1 MQLLKKMMYRRIFPV
16 VLSIS
21 ASIFSMLVTLR
32 WNRQLSSV
40 INEINAAAHIPTDA
54 IITAAAAMLVMAAS
68 NYVLVL
74 SSAWACEC
82 MAHDL
87 RMGFAKH
94 FATLSLAEI
103 ENINAGEQMSK
114 LQNEISE
121 VVGFL
126 NADLFTFID
135 DVIRFI
141 GYFTWL
147 LLLDPKLTLISFIPT
162 AIQMWYASY
171 ASRAISEA
179 AQQSQHA
186 NGRLNGFAESLV
198 AVFPVMKLF
207 DAVKLV
213 RSKYDAALEEWE
225 RAAVRQERRRA
236 ALMSPSG
243 LMSCIPLL
251 LLFAVGGMQVVRGEL
266 STGGLYIFINLS
278 GIVSGVMMNMPGRI
292 ASFRRFAVN
301 LRRIGPYMTA
311 GFAAGKADG
320 GSGVSA
326 GV

>member
-1 MQLLKKMMYRRIFPV
+1 MQLLIKMMYRRILPV

-21 ASIFSMLVTLR
+21 ASIFATLVTLW
-32 WNRQLSSV
+32 WNRQLSAV
-40 INEINAAAHIPTDA
+40 INEINAGARVPADA
-54 IITAAAAMLVMAAS
+54 IITAAAAMLAMAAS
-68 NYVLVL
+68 HYAFGF

-87 RMGFAKH
+87 RMGFAAH
-94 FATLSLAEI
+94 FTTLSLAEI
-103 ENINAGEQMSK
+103 ENVNAGEQMSK

-126 NADLFTFID
+126 NANLFTFID
-135 DVIRFI
+135 DAIKFI
-141 GYFTWL
+141 GTFTWL
-147 LLLDPKLTLISFIPT
+147 MLLDPKLTIISFIPT
-162 AIQMWYASY
+162 AIQMWYTAY
-171 ASRAISEA
+171 TSRAISEA
-179 AQQSQHA
+179 AQQSQQA

-207 DAVKLV
+207 DAVRLV
-213 RSKYDAALEEWE
+213 RSKYDTALEEWE
-225 RAAVRQERRRA
+225 QAAVRQDRRRA

-266 STGGLYIFINLS
+266 STGSLYVFINLS
-278 GIVSGVMMNMPGRI
+278 GNVSGLMMNMPGRI

-301 LRRIGPYMTA
+301 LERIGPYMAA
-311 GFAAGKADG
+311 GFAAGKTGG

>member
-1 MQLLKKMMYRRIFPV
+1 MQLLIKMMYRRILPV

-21 ASIFSMLVTLR
+21 ASIFATLVTLW

-40 INEINAAAHIPTDA
+40 INEINAGARVPADA
-54 IITAAAAMLVMAAS
+54 IITAAAAML
-68 NYVLVL
+68 
-74 SSAWACEC
+74 
-82 MAHDL
+82 
-87 RMGFAKH
+87 
-94 FATLSLAEI
+94 
-103 ENINAGEQMSK
+103 
-114 LQNEISE
+114 
-121 VVGFL
+121 
-126 NADLFTFID
+126 
-135 DVIRFI
+135 
-141 GYFTWL
+141 
-147 LLLDPKLTLISFIPT
+147 
-162 AIQMWYASY
+162 

-179 AQQSQHA
+179 AQQSQQA

-207 DAVKLV
+207 DAVRLV
-213 RSKYDAALEEWE
+213 RSKYDTALEEWE
-225 RAAVRQERRRA
+225 QAAVRQDRRRA

-266 STGGLYIFINLS
+266 STGSLYVFINLS
-278 GIVSGVMMNMPGRI
+278 GNVSGLMMNMPGRI

-301 LRRIGPYMTA
+301 LERIGPYMAA
-311 GFAAGKADG
+311 GFAAGKTGG